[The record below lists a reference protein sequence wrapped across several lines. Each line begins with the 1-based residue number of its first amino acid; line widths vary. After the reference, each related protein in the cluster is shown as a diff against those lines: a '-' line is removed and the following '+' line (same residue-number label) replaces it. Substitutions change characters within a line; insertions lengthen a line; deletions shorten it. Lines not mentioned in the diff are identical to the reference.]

1 MAKSKPKKSK
11 KKIIVFGLIGLVV
24 LVVILLLVFGGD
36 KERIISVQ
44 TELVKER
51 NITQVVSATGKI
63 NPINKV
69 ELRPEVTAE
78 IVELPVEEGDRVKK
92 GQLLIR
98 LKQETYIARRNSARA
113 SLDGAKANL
122 KVRQA
127 SLDQLRSEFE
137 RVKGL
142 YQKQL
147 ASDKELE
154 AAKANYLTA
163 EGSFEA
169 QKAQISQAE
178 AALNDALEELSKTA
192 IYSPIDGTVTQL
204 PIELNERVLGSSF
217 SQGTLLMTVAD
228 LSQME
233 ARVDVDENDIVLISL
248 GDTARVEIDAFSDQ
262 KFNAVVSHIGNSA
275 ISTGLGSQDEVVNF
289 EVRIKLIDL
298 DSKLRPGMSCDA
310 DIETDTR
317 LAVLSVPIQSVTARM
332 PKPEK
337 KGSGNEAGSDTTKA
351 ENNENSEN
359 ENDDERS
366 KPKEPIEVVF
376 CVEGGEAV
384 MKQVKTGISDDTY
397 IQIIEGLEKEE
408 NVVNGPYRAISKELE
423 DGSKVSVSK
432 KRGSKAS
439 APQEN

>member
-1 MAKSKPKKSK
+1 MGKSKPKKSK
-11 KKIIVFGLIGLVV
+11 KKIIVFGIIGLVL

-98 LKQETYIARRNSARA
+98 LKPETYIARKNSA
-113 SLDGAKANL
+113 
-122 KVRQA
+122 QA
-127 SLDQLRSEFE
+127 SLNAAKATLKIRKATLDQLEADLE
-137 RVKGL
+137 RIKGL
-142 YQKQL
+142 YKKEL

-154 AAKANYLTA
+154 AAKAGYLQA
-163 EGSFEA
+163 EGSYEA

-178 AALNDALEELSKTA
+178 ASLKDANEELAKTA
-192 IYSPIDGTVTQL
+192 IYSPMNGIITQL
-204 PIELNERVLGSSF
+204 PVELNERVLGSSF

-248 GDTARVEIDAFSDQ
+248 GDTARVEIDAFADQ
-262 KFNAVVSHIGNSA
+262 KFNAIVSHIGNSA
-275 ISTGLGSQDEVVNF
+275 ITTGLGSQNEVVNF
-289 EVRIKLIDL
+289 EVRIKLIEL
-298 DSKLRPGMSCDA
+298 DPKLRPGMSCDA

-317 LAVLSVPIQSVTARM
+317 LSVLSVPIQSVTARM
-332 PKPEK
+332 PLPEK
-337 KGSGNEAGSDTTKA
+337 
-351 ENNENSEN
+351 NENKDGEDADS
-359 ENDDERS
+359 NDVVTEEDEES
-366 KPKEPIEVVF
+366 NKPKDPVEVVF
-376 CVEGGEAV
+376 TVDAGKAKMAE
-384 MKQVKTGISDDTY
+384 VKTGISDDTY
-397 IQIIEGLEKEE
+397 IQIMEGLENEQE
-408 NVVNGPYRAISKELE
+408 IISGPYRAISKELE
-423 DGSKVSVSK
+423 DDVKVSVSK
-432 KRGSKAS
+432 KRGSKR
-439 APQEN
+439 NTK

>member
-11 KKIIVFGLIGLVV
+11 KKIIVFGIIGLVL

-98 LKQETYIARRNSARA
+98 LKPETYIARRNSAEA
-113 SLDGAKANL
+113 SLKSAKATL
-122 KVRQA
+122 KIRKA
-127 SLDQLRSEFE
+127 TLDQLKADLE
-137 RVKGL
+137 RIEGL
-142 YQKQL
+142 YKKQL

-154 AAKANYLTA
+154 LAKSSYLQA
-163 EGSFEA
+163 EGSYEA

-178 AALNDALEELSKTA
+178 ASLKDANEELAKTA
-192 IYSPIDGTVTQL
+192 IYSPMNGVITQL
-204 PIELNERVLGSSF
+204 PVELNERVLGSSF

-262 KFNAVVSHIGNSA
+262 KFNAIVSHIGNSA
-275 ISTGLGSQDEVVNF
+275 ITTGLGSQDEVVNF
-289 EVRIKLIDL
+289 EVRIKLVEL
-298 DSKLRPGMSCDA
+298 DPKLRPGMSCDA

-317 LAVLSVPIQSVTARM
+317 ISVLSVPIQAVTARM

-337 KGSGNEAGSDTTKA
+337 NEGKDGEQTDSTETD
-351 ENNENSEN
+351 SEG
-359 ENDDERS
+359 EEEESS
-366 KPKEPIEVVF
+366 KPKDPVEVVF
-376 CVEGGEAV
+376 TVDGGKAKMVE
-384 MKQVKTGISDDTY
+384 VKTGISDDTY
-397 IQIIEGLEKEE
+397 IQIMKGLDNEQEI
-408 NVVNGPYRAISKELE
+408 VSGPYRAISKELE
-423 DGSKVSVSK
+423 DDVKVSVSK
-432 KRGSKAS
+432 KKGSKRNA
-439 APQEN
+439 Q